1 MPSPRGSRGQLRGG
15 LRRRRRRETLE
26 AWAFV
31 SPAAIVVAALS
42 LVPFAW
48 AFVLSLRKQAFS
60 GPSTFV
66 GTRNY
71 ERLLTSDPAFRT
83 AVSNTLRYT
92 LAYVPA
98 TLFLGLVIALLLNQ
112 KVRFVG
118 VYRTLIFVPFV
129 ASSAVTALM
138 FGIVFDS
145 SFGIVNAALGV
156 VGIGP
161 EGFFDD
167 PDQALW
173 ALVIASLW
181 GNVGFNVVLYLAAI
195 QDVPLELREAASIDG
210 ANVWNTFRHVV
221 VPQLGPVTTFLTLYQ
236 TLNAL
241 QLFDLVYAQ
250 TRGGPLDATTTVV
263 YYVYQQAFRY
273 FHAGYG
279 SAAAWLLSLVILAI
293 GVLEALLYRRRG
305 LAGGVA

>member
-1 MPSPRGSRGQLRGG
+1 LRAG
-15 LRRRRRRETLE
+15 LRRRRRLELFE

-31 SPAAIVVAALS
+31 TPAAVVVAALS

-48 AFVLSLRKQAFS
+48 ALILSFRKQGFS
-60 GPSTFV
+60 GPSTYV
-66 GTRNY
+66 GVRNY
-71 ERLLTSDPAFRT
+71 DRLLTADPAFRT

-92 LAYVPA
+92 VEYVPA
-98 TLFLGLVIALLLNQ
+98 TLVLGLAIALLLNQ
-112 KVRFVG
+112 RVRFVG
-118 VYRTLIFVPFV
+118 LYRTLIFAPFV

-138 FGIVFDS
+138 FGIVFDAN
-145 SFGIVNAALGV
+145 FGVVNAALGV
-156 VGIGP
+156 VGVGP
-161 EGFFDD
+161 QGFFDD

-195 QDVPLELREAASIDG
+195 QDVSVELREAAAIDG
-210 ANVWNTFRHVV
+210 AGVWHTFRHVV
-221 VPQLGPVTTFLTLYQ
+221 APQLGPVTTFLTLYQ

-250 TRGGPLDATTTVV
+250 TRGGPLDSTTTVV

-279 SAAAWLLSLVILAI
+279 SAAAWLLALVILAI
-293 GVLEALLYRRRG
+293 GLLEALVYRRRG
-305 LAGGVA
+305 LSGGVA